1 VTLEDGQPFS
11 VMFPTDNSNT
21 GRLLD
26 TPDVVPGQN
35 PNDGPKTPRQ
45 WFNVSGFKSPVPLT
59 FGTAGR
65 NIVIGPGTIRVDF
78 ALHKDFTLT
87 ERQILEFRTEFFN
100 IFNRVNFYQPG
111 NSFSTPSFGV
121 IGGAFDPRQIQF
133 SLKYRF

>member
-1 VTLEDGQPFS
+1 ML
-11 VMFPTDNSNT
+11 PTDNSNT

-35 PNDGPKTPRQ
+35 PNDGPKTTSR
-45 WFNVSGFKSPVPLT
+45 WFNVGAFRAPVPLT

-65 NIVIGPGTIRVDF
+65 NIVIGPGTIRTDF
-78 ALHKDFTLT
+78 ALHKDFVFT
-87 ERQILEFRTEFFN
+87 ERHVVEFRTEFFDILN
-100 IFNRVNFYQPG
+100 HANFYQPG
-111 NSFSTPSFGV
+111 NSFGTASFGV